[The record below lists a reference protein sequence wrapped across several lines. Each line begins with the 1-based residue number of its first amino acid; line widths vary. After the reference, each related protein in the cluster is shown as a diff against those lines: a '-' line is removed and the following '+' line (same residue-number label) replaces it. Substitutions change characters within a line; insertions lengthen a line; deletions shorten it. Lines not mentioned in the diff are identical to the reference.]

1 MWLYDGNLD
10 EVREREERALFVMF
24 QQNIAD
30 LTEKP
35 RLNKTFL
42 IDNWYILWHIPIW
55 VWHIQFPWN
64 IKREWNYQSEVIRRK
79 VQHHRR
85 WLRLRNALWGF
96 KVHSRGN
103 QSQPC
108 SGQSWKHTLG
118 TTSPTK
124 IECLCVC
131 VVVEDLWNFHL
142 MQKVPPR
149 SVVSLMFVF
158 SPVSM
163 KYQMSS
169 PVSFHFAKFQ
179 LSPSFPAGAAG

>member
-1 MWLYDGNLD
+1 MLSSILDIDCFMFWGTDIYYEVFTSVVTSSFYWKSNKVLPEGRFDTLANQIRDRHCPRKIPCIVNKQSKHWYEREGFAKKNNNMWLYDGNLD

-30 LTEKP
+30 LTAKP

-85 WLRLRNALWGF
+85 WLQLRNALWGF

-103 QSQPC
+103 Q
-108 SGQSWKHTLG
+108 L
-118 TTSPTK
+118 
-124 IECLCVC
+124 
-131 VVVEDLWNFHL
+131 
-142 MQKVPPR
+142 
-149 SVVSLMFVF
+149 
-158 SPVSM
+158 
-163 KYQMSS
+163 
-169 PVSFHFAKFQ
+169 
-179 LSPSFPAGAAG
+179 

>member
-1 MWLYDGNLD
+1 MKGKVLQKNNNNNMWLYDGNLD

-30 LTEKP
+30 LTAKP

-118 TTSPTK
+118 TTPQTQKKK
-124 IECLCVC
+124 IKKFSVC
-131 VVVEDLWNFHL
+131 VYVLLLKICEI
-142 MQKVPPR
+142 
-149 SVVSLMFVF
+149 
-158 SPVSM
+158 
-163 KYQMSS
+163 YI
-169 PVSFHFAKFQ
+169 
-179 LSPSFPAGAAG
+179 